1 MAKKKHAGV
10 KSMSSD
16 RESPDKDIPLDALSW
31 HHARNPLIAQR
42 QENLKSFAGPLTNFI
57 RTETSSA
64 IVLFLAA
71 VFAILWANSAWSEH
85 YFDLLHSHIQIDIG
99 FWELDETVHFWVND
113 ILMVI
118 FFFLVGLEI
127 KREIVAGELANP
139 KAVMV
144 PIVAAVGGMVIPSLI
159 YFLFNTSGEGSSGWG
174 IPVAT
179 DIAFALGVLTLLGSR
194 VPFGLRIM
202 LLALAVVDD
211 IGGILIIAIFYTE
224 ELHFIP
230 LIVAGATLLIAY
242 VAQRFGIWYIP
253 LYIALGIIGWIAT
266 HDAGIHPTVIGVA
279 FALLTPWQSWYS
291 RDGFE
296 QSAEE
301 AIDEYKESAH
311 SVTTD
316 EKEDSAHSG
325 EVGALVHLGDH
336 VRKALSPLDRLEH
349 ALQPVVAFAI
359 VPIFAFAN
367 SGVALSGE
375 ILGDALVS
383 PITLGVGL
391 GLLIGKPI
399 GILIFTWIAVR
410 FGAALPTGV
419 NYAGVVGVGF
429 LGGIGFTVSL
439 LIADL
444 SFPDAQLILDQGKIG
459 IIVASLLA
467 GLFGY
472 VILRMAYSRAAAEK

>member
-1 MAKKKHAGV
+1 M
-10 KSMSSD
+10 
-16 RESPDKDIPLDALSW
+16 
-31 HHARNPLIAQR
+31 
-42 QENLKSFAGPLTNFI
+42 
-57 RTETSSA
+57 
-64 IVLFLAA
+64 
-71 VFAILWANSAWSEH
+71 
-85 YFDLLHSHIQIDIG
+85 
-99 FWELDETVHFWVND
+99 
-113 ILMVI
+113 
-118 FFFLVGLEI
+118 
-127 KREIVAGELANP
+127 
-139 KAVMV
+139 
-144 PIVAAVGGMVIPSLI
+144 
-159 YFLFNTSGEGSSGWG
+159 
-174 IPVAT
+174 
-179 DIAFALGVLTLLGSR
+179 
-194 VPFGLRIM
+194 
-202 LLALAVVDD
+202 
-211 IGGILIIAIFYTE
+211 
-224 ELHFIP
+224 
-230 LIVAGATLLIAY
+230 
-242 VAQRFGIWYIP
+242 
-253 LYIALGIIGWIAT
+253 
-266 HDAGIHPTVIGVA
+266 
-279 FALLTPWQSWYS
+279 
-291 RDGFE
+291 
-296 QSAEE
+296 
-301 AIDEYKESAH
+301 
-311 SVTTD
+311 
-316 EKEDSAHSG
+316 
-325 EVGALVHLGDH
+325 HLGDH

-472 VILRMAYSRAAAEK
+472 GILRMAYSRAVAEK